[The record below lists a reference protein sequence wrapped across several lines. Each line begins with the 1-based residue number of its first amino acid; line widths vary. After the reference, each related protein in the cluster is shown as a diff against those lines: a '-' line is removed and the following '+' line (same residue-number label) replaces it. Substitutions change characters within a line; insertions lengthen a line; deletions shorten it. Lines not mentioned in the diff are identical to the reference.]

1 MLNGKNI
8 MLAVLFVTSV
18 SCQRYRNPI
27 SRAGNIID
35 ENDIVPVSVA
45 LESGQV
51 SEQILN
57 RSLRAVALV
66 VTADKHCIG
75 SLVRGSR
82 TKGKR
87 KRNNLRI
94 ITNQHCFVADGRREL
109 HQGVCATTRV
119 YFNFAQA
126 EKPLSLNG
134 CKQGSLRSH
143 FASDLVIFTLNKKLA
158 SIHRPFVLW
167 GGQVPAGRE
176 AFLLHYPNV
185 IHNLSSPGRSVALLP
200 SVRKYF
206 PILAVS
212 SEGCE
217 VMGRPQQ
224 GLWSKLPFG
233 MAHSCDM
240 TKGSDGAALID
251 LQTGR
256 LLGISWGGLK
266 IKLGEITQK
275 INFSTSADFLRRF
288 MAGRPVVNKIET
300 K

>member
-1 MLNGKNI
+1 MLNGKNVAVI
-8 MLAVLFVTSV
+8 VILLAGIG
-18 SCQRYRNPI
+18 CQRHRNPI

-35 ENDIVPVSVA
+35 ENDIVPPAVA

-51 SEQILN
+51 PAKILN
-57 RSLRAVALV
+57 RSLQAVALV
-66 VTADKHCIG
+66 VTAGRHCIG

-87 KRNNLRI
+87 NNLRI
-94 ITNQHCFVADGRREL
+94 ITNQHCFAADGRREFYRRA
-109 HQGVCATTRV
+109 CTTTRV

-126 EKPLSLNG
+126 EKSLSANR
-134 CKQGSLRSH
+134 CKRGSLRSH
-143 FASDLVIFTLNKKLA
+143 FASDLAIFTLSKKLV
-158 SIHRPFVLW
+158 STHRPFVLW
-167 GGQVPAGRE
+167 KGRVPAGRE

-185 IHNLSSPGRSVALLP
+185 IHSFASPGQSVAFLP
-200 SVRKYF
+200 ALERYF

-217 VMGRPQQ
+217 VMGRPQR

-240 TKGSDGAALID
+240 TKGSDGAVLID

-266 IKLGEITQK
+266 IQLGEITQK
-275 INFSTSADFLRRF
+275 VNFATSADFLQRF
-288 MAGRPVVNKIET
+288 MLGKPLAGSAIGR
-300 K
+300 